1 LRVGVKRLTL
11 SAVSGLRLYTAVD
24 GVFGFLASNGMAPY
38 PKAKSTAT
46 LELLEKAK
54 FFLAEGK

>member
-1 LRVGVKRLTL
+1 MKRLTL